1 MLPDVKCLENHCV
14 LYWLLL
20 VLAVSGE
27 RLSPMFVIPFR
38 TEPELV
44 VDTLE
49 IYFDIYFGESSQ
61 DTAGFVLFV

>member
-1 MLPDVKCLENHCV
+1 MSNVLKTIV
-14 LYWLLL
+14 LYWLL

-27 RLSPMFVIPFR
+27 RLSLMFVIPFC

-44 VDTLE
+44 VDIQYTFWKSL
-49 IYFDIYFGESSQ
+49 Q